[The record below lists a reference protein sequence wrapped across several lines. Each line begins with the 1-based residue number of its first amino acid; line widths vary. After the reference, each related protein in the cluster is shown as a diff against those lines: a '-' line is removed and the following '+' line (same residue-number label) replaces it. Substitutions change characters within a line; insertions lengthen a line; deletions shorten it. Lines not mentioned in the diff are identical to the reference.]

1 MPEPRQ
7 LHLNI
12 KLDDSINLSKFIEC
26 DSTELLLRNLKNF
39 LSEKPITNTIYLWGR
54 KGVGKNYLL
63 QSINQEYLRKNKNT
77 AFLSFSSLDDS
88 SSEILNGLSSL
99 KAIFLEDIHFF
110 PKIKDWEISLFNLIN
125 SCLEKETRIVISSE
139 KVARDLRI
147 ELPDLKS
154 RISGFSAIEVPEIK
168 EQEKILALKQAASRK
183 GMILEEKA
191 IKYILDHT
199 FRSLSNLLNLIAE
212 LDAYSLEK
220 KRKLTISLI
229 RELLTSK
236 YSSQDK

>member
-1 MPEPRQ
+1 M
-7 LHLNI
+7 
-12 KLDDSINLSKFIEC
+12 D
-26 DSTELLLRNLKNF
+26 F
-39 LSEKPITNTIYLWGR
+39 LQVTS
-54 KGVGKNYLL
+54 
-63 QSINQEYLRKNKNT
+63 Q
-77 AFLSFSSLDDS
+77 
-88 SSEILNGLSSL
+88 
-99 KAIFLEDIHFF
+99 
-110 PKIKDWEISLFNLIN
+110 
-125 SCLEKETRIVISSE
+125 
-139 KVARDLRI
+139 
-147 ELPDLKS
+147 
-154 RISGFSAIEVPEIK
+154 IK